1 MSYKPERAL
10 TLCFANLL
18 FLQNLSKVEMSYKPE
33 RALTLLFSYSYRI
46 LSFTVEMSYKPE
58 RALTQ
63 EYLPLADLNL
73 LVEMSY
79 KPERALT
86 QYRYVTQ
93 IFQELSK

>member
-10 TLCFANLL
+10 THRSAVV
-18 FLQNLSKVEMSYKPE
+18 KREHIK
-33 RALTLLFSYSYRI
+33 
-46 LSFTVEMSYKPE
+46 
-58 RALTQ
+58 
-63 EYLPLADLNL
+63 
-73 LVEMSY
+73 VEMSY